1 MTCMKYRQTDR
12 HTHRRI
18 HIHTTLQIHQ
28 DPTHA
33 RTDSTSRPHILCPFF
48 AKKNQPK
55 KKSAQIAPTNCLPN
69 CLPFAFAAPK
79 QTPSSLL
86 ASARRKREEKK
97 SKKQRGKILRW
108 RGGGGK
114 TKRIEGICVHKYIYT
129 FYIFFKQKY
138 IDLLYF
144 FQKIYRRYTFFL
156 KITRMERR
164 RWRTERI
171 TRYIIYIYTY
181 RR

>member
-1 MTCMKYRQTDR
+1 MLGQIQR
-12 HTHRRI
+12 HVPI
-18 HIHTTLQIHQ
+18 
-28 DPTHA
+28 
-33 RTDSTSRPHILCPFF
+33 FF
-48 AKKNQPK
+48 ALFLPKKISRKKNQL
-55 KKSAQIAPTNCLPN
+55 KSRPRTVYELSALCL
-69 CLPFAFAAPK
+69 CCTK

-97 SKKQRGKILRW
+97 SRKQRGKILRW

-164 RWRTERI
+164 RWRTERN